1 MIQFYKDLIQ
11 SWRHRTLPNIVNRD
25 VDLSSYI
32 NASLKKVVTVTGFR
46 RVGKTYLLLDYA
58 SKIGQ
63 KNCIYVNFEDERI
76 PVDTTSLT
84 FFSDTLEQLNIPQT
98 TVLLLDEI
106 QNIPNWSKWVRRM
119 NESTQYQIVLTG
131 SSSYLSSKELPTELR
146 GRSLNLSVGPLNFDE
161 FLRFKKFDSQ
171 IKNEGFKISMLLEEF
186 LMFGGL
192 PEVVLADEG
201 KKYLL
206 ISEYFKT
213 FVTRDI
219 IERYHIRKESTL
231 INLINVLLQST
242 EFTAG
247 KLANVMK
254 NIDQDVTKVTISRY
268 LKYLEDSYFLQPLL
282 WHDSSY
288 RKRIN
293 APRKPYFVDS
303 FFASNNTI
311 FSNNTGRLM
320 EQKVLEKI
328 NTFIQKDPSLEV
340 FYWRNQQKY
349 EIDFVLQKKEETVE
363 LIQVC
368 YARRGG
374 VIPEREIR
382 NLILGAKRLNCKKL
396 TLVTW
401 DINEIQKMDGFEIG
415 LVSLDKYLSR

>member
-84 FFSDTLEQLNIPQT
+84 FFSDALEQLNIPQN